1 MHSFWSLLSSAI
13 QILACAL
20 FCIRATSQFVIFRAK
35 DSSRVG
41 HWIGHRVRA
50 LLISDDTL
58 PKDKDQFWEI

>member
-13 QILACAL
+13 QTLASAS
-20 FCIRATSQFVIFRAK
+20 FCIRAPQFAIFRAK

-41 HWIGHRVRA
+41 HWIGHCVTA
-50 LLISDDTL
+50 LLIFHDTL